1 MASATLQQI
10 SVSLDTRIPLEAI
23 VLQRLRRLPNSRQN
37 EWLRQLLLAGFRSEC
52 QVIKSAPSL
61 PAHTS
66 SVRLLETV
74 SAKHGYPGA
83 ASANQPA
90 DAMAD
95 SCGRS
100 QRRSHN
106 NERFDRI
113 PQNETTK
120 PFTHLMRVIGE

>member
-1 MASATLQQI
+1 MTSATLQQI

-52 QVIKSAPSL
+52 QIIKSAPSL
-61 PAHTS
+61 HAHIS
-66 SVRLLETV
+66 SVRLLETA

-100 QRRSHN
+100 QRSSHN
-106 NERFDRI
+106 NRRFDRA
-113 PQNETTK
+113 PQNQATK